1 MQYPSAVIKRNDR
14 GFTLVELL
22 IVVAIIGILTAIAMP
37 LYAGVQSRT
46 RTSKAQG
53 DMRGVA
59 TAISAFAAH
68 CGGLPAP
75 GASATTDCSAVTT
88 VAASGAIPTVMMTA
102 QTNAQNQVAG
112 PFMNSTPTLPTG
124 WAGSA
129 GTYLYAVNA
138 SLTFIVCAFGDGTAV
153 NTSGSANCP

>member
-1 MQYPSAVIKRNDR
+1 MKRNDR

-22 IVVAIIGILTAIAMP
+22 IVVAIIGILTAIAIP
-37 LYAGVQSRT
+37 LYAGVQSRA

-75 GASATTDCSAVTT
+75 GASAATDCSAVTA
-88 VAASGAIPTVMMTA
+88 VAASGALPMVMLTA
-102 QTNAQNQVAG
+102 QTNTQNQVAG
-112 PFMNSTPTLPTG
+112 PFMNSVPTLPVG

-129 GTYLYAVNA
+129 GTYLYAVTT
-138 SLTFIVCAFGDGTAV
+138 SLTFIVCAMGDGTAV
-153 NTSGSANCP
+153 NTSGSATCP